1 MTNVIPVNADQ
12 SSRWYAIYT
21 RHQHEKAIAKSL
33 EGNDV
38 EVFLPLYDVLR
49 QWKDR
54 KKRLS
59 LPLFP
64 SYVFLRCEF
73 EQQLKVLCTPGV
85 HSFVTFGGKPAPISE
100 GEIDA
105 IRRAV
110 QSKFPVEPHPFLRV
124 GDRVRVKSGPLVGVE
139 GILVRKKGADQLIL
153 SAELLAKSIAV
164 QIDAFSVEPL
174 PRTSPLLTSPAR
186 SDRSSGFRAAR

>member
-1 MTNVIPVNADQ
+1 MTIGEAPTGE
-12 SSRWYAIYT
+12 SRESQWYAIYT
-21 RHQHEKAIAKSL
+21 RHQHEKMIAKSL
-33 EGNDV
+33 ERNDV

-64 SYVFLRCEF
+64 SYVFLRCVF
-73 EQQLKVLCTPGV
+73 EQHLKVLMTPGV
-85 HSFVTFGGKPAPISE
+85 HSFVSFGGRPAPVPVA
-100 GEIDA
+100 EIDA

-110 QSKFPVEPHPFLRV
+110 ESKFPVEPHPFLRI
-124 GDRVRVKSGPLVGVE
+124 GDRVRVKSGALEGIE
-139 GILVRKKGADQLIL
+139 GILIRKKGSDRLIL
-153 SAELLAKSIAV
+153 SAELLAKSISV

-174 PRTSPLLTSPAR
+174 PRSAQLITSNRVNRTGL
-186 SDRSSGFRAAR
+186 RAAR

>member
-1 MTNVIPVNADQ
+1 MTNEISAAENPTSQ
-12 SSRWYAIYT
+12 WFAIYT

-33 EGNDV
+33 ERSDV

-64 SYVFLRCEF
+64 SYVFLRCSF
-73 EQQLKVLCTPGV
+73 EQHLKVLCTPGV
-85 HSFVTFGGKPAPISE
+85 HSFVSFGGRPAPIPIA
-100 GEIDA
+100 EIDA
-105 IRRAV
+105 IRTAV
-110 QSKFPVEPHPFLRV
+110 ESKFPVEPHPFLRI

-139 GILVRKKGADQLIL
+139 GILLRKKGSDRLIL
-153 SAELLAKSIAV
+153 SAELLAKSISV

-174 PRTSPLLTSPAR
+174 PRSAHLLTSPSRLDKPAAFRTAR
-186 SDRSSGFRAAR
+186 